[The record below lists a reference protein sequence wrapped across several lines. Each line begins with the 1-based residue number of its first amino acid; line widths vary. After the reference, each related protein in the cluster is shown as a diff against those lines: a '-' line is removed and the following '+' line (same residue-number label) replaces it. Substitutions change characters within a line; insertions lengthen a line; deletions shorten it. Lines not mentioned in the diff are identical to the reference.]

1 MENNSNKDDIGLL
14 NEIVQQNR
22 HLVPMVTD
30 HNERSIELYREI
42 MMSGE
47 NGERDFKEMVNEFI
61 QLIEKQLSNAE
72 MQIFDI
78 KYVISKMMKF

>member
-1 MENNSNKDDIGLL
+1 
-14 NEIVQQNR
+14 
-22 HLVPMVTD
+22 
-30 HNERSIELYREI
+30 

>member
-22 HLVPMVTD
+22 HLLPTVTD
-30 HNERSIELYREI
+30 HNDRSIELYREI
-42 MMSGE
+42 MINGE

-78 KYVISKMMKF
+78 KYVISIMKKF